1 MSSSGG
7 DVSEEEY
14 DKDGG
19 AAIPPPAKRKVRGKE
34 IHLLNHHD
42 CFQVIV
48 MCPGIVCYPL

>member
-34 IHLLNHHD
+34 IHSLNHRD

>member
-7 DVSEEEY
+7 DVSEEH

-34 IHLLNHHD
+34 IHSLNHHD

-48 MCPGIVCYPL
+48 M

>member
-7 DVSEEEY
+7 DVSEEEH

-34 IHLLNHHD
+34 IHSLNHD
-42 CFQVIV
+42 CFQV
-48 MCPGIVCYPL
+48 CPGIVCYPL